1 MKWGLAPG
9 AVGEDQ
15 PGGRRPGSGPES
27 SLISSVTK
35 QVSFHLWVLVSHL
48 ENRMLSQELLRT
60 HPALTVHGSVVCPA
74 KKHFP
79 GPHPRSLVGVAGAH
93 LPSRRIRRQ
102 CVTPPVRVH
111 VSWVQLC
118 KVRGASVGASDD
130 REEASR
136 GLGLEGIRGLGLGE
150 KSGTQVPQMGNGWGG
165 RRRVSRAD
173 SPGQEWRV

>member
-15 PGGRRPGSGPES
+15 PGGRRPGSGPDS

-35 QVSFHLWVLVSHL
+35 QVSFQLWVLVSHL
-48 ENRMLSQELLRT
+48 ENRMLSQELLRA

-93 LPSRRIRRQ
+93 LPSQRIRRQ

-118 KVRGASVGASDD
+118 KGGAKY
-130 REEASR
+130 
-136 GLGLEGIRGLGLGE
+136 GE
-150 KSGTQVPQMGNGWGG
+150 HQWEHLMIGRKRVVAWALRKSGDWDRVKSQVHRSPRWGMAG
-165 RRRVSRAD
+165 EA
-173 SPGQEWRV
+173 GGE